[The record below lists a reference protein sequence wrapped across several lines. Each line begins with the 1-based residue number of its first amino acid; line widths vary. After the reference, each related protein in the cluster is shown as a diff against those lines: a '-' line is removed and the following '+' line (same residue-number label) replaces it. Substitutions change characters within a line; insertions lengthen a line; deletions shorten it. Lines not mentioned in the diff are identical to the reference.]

1 MKYKLI
7 LLFATISLA
16 SCSQKKQNYYNISVS
31 DFKKSVGESAIILDV
46 RTEEETNQGQ
56 IEGASSLDYYNSNF
70 ENSLSLI
77 QKDKEVYVYC
87 LSGGRSKKAAKKLA
101 EMGQFKVYNVE
112 GGVRAWIESGYKL
125 TPAITN
131 KTSQNLEV
139 SIDSLYSVI
148 NQNEIAFISFQ
159 TKWCAPCRKMDPV
172 IEQLK
177 KENPEI
183 GFLKVDMDKNKMLA
197 DKFKVKSIPTF
208 FIYKNKKE
216 SWSATGYQEKEDV
229 KKLLQ

>member
-56 IEGASSLDYYNSNF
+56 IKGASSLDYYNSNF

-112 GGVRAWIESGYKL
+112 A
-125 TPAITN
+125 A
-131 KTSQNLEV
+131 
-139 SIDSLYSVI
+139 
-148 NQNEIAFISFQ
+148 
-159 TKWCAPCRKMDPV
+159 
-172 IEQLK
+172 
-177 KENPEI
+177 
-183 GFLKVDMDKNKMLA
+183 
-197 DKFKVKSIPTF
+197 
-208 FIYKNKKE
+208 
-216 SWSATGYQEKEDV
+216 
-229 KKLLQ
+229 